1 MKRIILMAITIFLI
15 SGCSVS
21 VPANPIKPI
30 EIIQSEFDLDEAEQL
45 MLKAWK
51 PAYDMTKDYV
61 TMPKVK
67 VKSFKEFLSSY
78 DFSYTDEYFVED
90 TYFRPM
96 AKSCKDNEMALDNEG
111 YIIFDSAYHG
121 TYIPTIYDAR
131 VDLIEAYY
139 EDTIYDDEYSNWNEK
154 LLKVKEASAGD
165 IEDTLSGHY
174 DGTLSGHYRTS
185 VFKENDDGRWVLVNV
200 IGILGYSVGN

>member
-1 MKRIILMAITIFLI
+1 MKRIISMVITVFLTT
-15 SGCSVS
+15 GCSVS
-21 VPANPIKPI
+21 VPANPIAPI
-30 EIIQSEFDLDEAEQL
+30 NIIQSECNLDEAEQL

-78 DFSYTDEYFVED
+78 DFSYIDEYFVED
-90 TYFRPM
+90 TYFSSM
-96 AKSCKDNEMALDNEG
+96 AKHGKNNEMALDDEG

-139 EDTIYDDEYSNWNEK
+139 EDIIYDDEYSHHNEK
-154 LLKVKEASAGD
+154 LLKVKEASPGD
-165 IEDTLSGHY
+165 IEDTLSGRY
-174 DGTLSGHYRTS
+174 EGTLSGHYRTS
-185 VFKENDDGRWVLVNV
+185 VFKENEDGRWVLVN
-200 IGILGYSVGN
+200 IEGILGYSVGD